1 MKISMIELFFRM
13 IPESFLF
20 IYATYVF
27 SKKVIVL
34 RSFMLSSILLGI
46 STYVIRLLPIHSGI
60 NNILSMAMFIVLS
73 AKVNRIDLVKSIQVV
88 FMSTILGFICEGINV
103 LLIKY
108 VFMQDI
114 NFIFND
120 PKLKTLYGIPSL
132 LIFGFVLLIVLFY
145 YKIQSK
151 NKKLETT
158 SSL

>member
-27 SKKVIVL
+27 SKKNIAL
-34 RSFMLSSILLGI
+34 RIFILSSILLGI

-60 NNILSMAMFIVLS
+60 NNILSMAVFIVLS
-73 AKVNRIDLVKSIQVV
+73 VNVNRIDLVKSIKVV

-108 VFMQDI
+108 VFMKDI
-114 NFIFND
+114 DFVFND
-120 PKLKTLYGIPSL
+120 AKLKTLYGIPSL
-132 LIFGFVLLIVLFY
+132 LIFGSILFIILFFR
-145 YKIQSK
+145 KIQSK
-151 NKKLETT
+151 KKRLETT
-158 SSL
+158 SS

>member
-1 MKISMIELFFRM
+1 MKISIVELFFRM

-27 SKKVIVL
+27 SKKAIAL
-34 RSFMLSSILLGI
+34 RSFILSSILLGI

-60 NNILSMAMFIVLS
+60 NNILSMAVFIVLS

-88 FMSTILGFICEGINV
+88 FMSIILGFICEGINV

-120 PKLKTLYGIPSL
+120 PKLKMFYGIPSL
-132 LIFGFVLLIVLFY
+132 LLYSLILFMVIFFY
-145 YKIQSK
+145 KMQSK
-151 NKKLETT
+151 KKMLETT
-158 SSL
+158 SS

>member
-1 MKISMIELFFRM
+1 MKISLIELFFRM

-27 SKKVIVL
+27 SKKAIAL
-34 RSFMLSSILLGI
+34 RAFIFSSILFGI
-46 STYVIRLLPIHSGI
+46 STYVIRSLPIHSGI
-60 NNILSMAMFIVLS
+60 NNILSMAVFIVLT
-73 AKVNRIDLVKSIQVV
+73 VNVNTIDLVRSIKVV

-114 NFIFND
+114 NFVFND

-132 LIFGFVLLIVLFY
+132 LIFGSILLIVLFLR
-145 YKIQSK
+145 KIQSK
-151 NKKLETT
+151 KKRLETT
-158 SSL
+158 SS